1 MVGFFFY
8 RAARVRIMLV
18 VAAVMVFAG
27 CHSGVFLQNYT
38 VAWTDASNDVRAWGA
53 RNLART
59 LAAAHGDASTDV
71 FSETFSD
78 PQQARLLRAARAIGY
93 VRRTHDGWRFSPLAL
108 RASRI
113 CPGPES
119 YPTCRNFVI
128 GRLHVTQIETYEYRS
143 ASIAGGV
150 SRTLTFR
157 FTVSPSM
164 PLGRATEAYG
174 ALDCDEGMKSRPS
187 TALPGGTDS
196 VPLDATWTRT
206 RSCLGSAG
214 EEGSYGFPVIG
225 PQTRNT
231 AAARVSG

>member
-1 MVGFFFY
+1 
-8 RAARVRIMLV
+8 MLLS
-18 VAAVMVFAG
+18 G
-27 CHSGVFLQNYT
+27 CHSGVFLQDYT
-38 VAWTDASNDVRAWGA
+38 VAWNDASNDVRAWGD

-59 LAAAHGDASTDV
+59 IAAAHGNASTDV

-78 PQQARLLRAARAIGY
+78 PHQLRLLHAARAIGY
-93 VRRTHDGWRFSPLAL
+93 VRRTHDGWSFSPQAL
-108 RASRI
+108 RASRV

-128 GRLHVTQIETYEYRS
+128 GRLHVGQIETYEYRS

-157 FTVSPSM
+157 FTVAPSTAF
-164 PLGRATEAYG
+164 GRAAEAFG

-206 RSCLGSAG
+206 RSCLGYAG